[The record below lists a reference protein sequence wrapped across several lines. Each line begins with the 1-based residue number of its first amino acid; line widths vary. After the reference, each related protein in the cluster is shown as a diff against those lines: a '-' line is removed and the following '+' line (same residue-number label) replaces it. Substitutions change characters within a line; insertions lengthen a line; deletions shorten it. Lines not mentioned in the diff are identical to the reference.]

1 MFCKYVVCI
10 TCFRVG
16 DTLSIFF
23 ALCQSASKIDP
34 LFIYSMIRDGEKY
47 FDAGK
52 DYYDQQYKE
61 RIVKNMTRRA
71 KMLGFELT
79 PIMECTSEVP

>member
-1 MFCKYVVCI
+1 MSEIWDI
-10 TCFRVG
+10 TFLTQFR
-16 DTLSIFF
+16 L
-23 ALCQSASKIDP
+23 
-34 LFIYSMIRDGEKY
+34 LFTQLDG
-47 FDAGK
+47 AK